1 MEILSHASLLTF
13 SFFFLPTK
21 SYSLSLQTQC
31 KRPGDSKGILNTLE
45 RGWPLHNPLTRE
57 NPSYPRRL
65 HLCLIQGNFSPK
77 PPLSCTQLPNTHFSD
92 FRLHLKADSGK
103 LQHEIS
109 LPVQFGTMQLP
120 AFDFY
125 LLTNKRVNIKNVFHC
140 RGYSSAF
147 EASSHP
153 AALGGTLGHNVQTEQ
168 WLQPPLLKAPGSAP
182 AAHAHCR
189 TQLEQK
195 QEHTWRGNTLPDVFL
210 AQKTI

>member
-1 MEILSHASLLTF
+1 MVPNRSIDSHTDGNPLTCIP
-13 SFFFLPTK
+13 SHFFLSFPTK
-21 SYSLSLQTQC
+21 SYSSSLQAQC
-31 KRPGDSKGILNTLE
+31 KRPGDSKGIPNTLE

-57 NPSYPRRL
+57 NPSQPRRL
-65 HLCLIQGNFSPK
+65 HFCPSQGNFSPTT
-77 PPLSCTQLPNTHFSD
+77 PLSCTQLPNIHFPD

-125 LLTNKRVNIKNVFHC
+125 LLTNKQVNNKNVFHC
-140 RGYSSAF
+140 RGYSSAL

-153 AALGGTLGHNVQTEQ
+153 AAFGGTLGHSAQTEQ
-168 WLQPPLLKAPGSAP
+168 LLQPPLLKAP

-195 QEHTWRGNTLPDVFL
+195 QEHT
-210 AQKTI
+210 